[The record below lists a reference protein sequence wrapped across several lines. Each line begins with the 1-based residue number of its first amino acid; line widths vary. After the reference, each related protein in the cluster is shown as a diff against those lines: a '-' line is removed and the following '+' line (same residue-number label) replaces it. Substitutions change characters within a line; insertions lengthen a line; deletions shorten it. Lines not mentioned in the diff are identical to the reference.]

1 MFNDLRKYLMTIPL
15 ALLFLFMLIG
25 YLEAKWTGM
34 FAGLILGNVAMF
46 FLPLSLI
53 PFAGIPLWFMFT
65 RWIFGVVGS
74 YLPISSL
81 TNVVMII
88 IGILSILICFLT
100 TILSCVGVWFL
111 FFKKKKVLTA
121 KQNWTIPKEVQILIE
136 KLPKIDVTKVGNI
149 QDIVN
154 QIIEFS
160 KGFLDKIDMRL
171 IMDVV
176 FWFGLGI
183 ASHDF
188 WWESQEANV
197 DVTRPTHGANIGLQM
212 AIFALDYQTSMTTPN
227 LWDRI
232 KLEIPMYIGFVT
244 AYFGFLLT
252 KILPKGFPRII
263 CHFFW
268 WTGISLMVYNWY
280 ECNKTRIFPKINR
293 KT

>member
-1 MFNDLRKYLMTIPL
+1 MLNELRKYLMTIPL

-25 YLEAKWTGM
+25 YLEASWTGM

-46 FLPLSLI
+46 FLPLSLV
-53 PFAGIPLWFMFT
+53 PFVGVPLWFIFS
-65 RWIFGVVGS
+65 RWLFGVVEL

-81 TNVVMII
+81 ISIVMII
-88 IGILSILICFLT
+88 TGILSILICSLA
-100 TILSCVGVWFL
+100 TILSCVGIWFL
-111 FFKKKKVLTA
+111 RFRKKKILTT
-121 KQNWTIPKEVQILIE
+121 KQNWSIPKEIQSLIE
-136 KLPKIDVTKVGNI
+136 KFPKIDVTKVENI

-154 QIIEFS
+154 QIIDFA

-176 FWFGLGI
+176 FWFGLGL

-197 DVTRPTHGANIGLQM
+197 DATRPTHGADIGLQM
-212 AIFALDYQTSMTTPN
+212 SIFALDYQISMTTLN

-232 KLEIPMYIGFVT
+232 KLEIPMYLGFVT
-244 AYFGFLLT
+244 AYFGFILT
-252 KILPKGFPRII
+252 MILPKGFARII

-268 WTGISLMVYNWY
+268 WTGVGLMVWNWY
-280 ECNKTRIFPKINR
+280 EANKDRIFSN
-293 KT
+293 